1 ASDFCPARGDIPRTV
16 AALAR
21 ERFFSRAR
29 RRNVSPRGEKDRSDV
44 DNNRFR
50 PSPTATERYQPSYSK
65 VGCYK
70 GRRKEKE
77 KRENLVQRHPLTASR
92 RLGFFVAFFTEGR
105 RRLRPKNLR
114 TMSRMRKTSRDCDFF
129 ATVFSSSPSPR
140 LRQLGKEEALATL
153 PRLLLIRIGRRK
165 RGNCIMN
172 KPRNKQYPLRTND
185 MPCLKDFLAKLEA
198 SQAQQPL
205 VPDMSIIQ

>member
-1 ASDFCPARGDIPRTV
+1 MQTACYWV
-16 AALAR
+16 
-21 ERFFSRAR
+21 
-29 RRNVSPRGEKDRSDV
+29 V

-114 TMSRMRKTSRDCDFF
+114 TMSRMRKTSRDYDFF

-140 LRQLGKEEALATL
+140 LRQLGKEEALAML

-205 VPDMSIIQ
+205 VPDTSIIQ